1 MYFNHRSSSFSVP
14 SYRNSCL
21 SYLLVDWKLSL
32 DRGSV
37 CLPAVTESPC
47 FLNSEVLLLQQ
58 AWFTGV
64 LSRHFRRVRRRQPSH
79 SKTLFWWLLDFLTYW
94 KAELNHMLATDW
106 RVCLL
111 IQFQQRIIFC
121 FPAENG
127 SVWEVEGDWGF
138 SLCLTPVFLFICVK
152 EEHEI
157 YLTCLSN
164 GMGIL
169 GEQKKNSFMFCNQ

>member
-1 MYFNHRSSSFSVP
+1 MYFNHGSSSNFTVS

-21 SYLLVDWKLSL
+21 SYLSVEWRLSL

-37 CLPAVTESPC
+37 CLPAVTDSHC

-64 LSRHFRRVRRRQPSH
+64 LSKHFRRVKMRQPSN
-79 SKTLFWWLLDFLTYW
+79 SKTLFWWLLDFITYW
-94 KAELNHMLATDW
+94 KAELNHMLATEW

-111 IQFQQRIIFC
+111 IQFQEKVIFC

-127 SVWEVEGDWGF
+127 SVWEVEGDWGSYSF
-138 SLCLTPVFLFICVK
+138 NLCVIVSL
-152 EEHEI
+152 
-157 YLTCLSN
+157 Y
-164 GMGIL
+164 
-169 GEQKKNSFMFCNQ
+169 